1 MEQPMSPIHTFLIKD
16 MYTLEFSDSFQHTG
30 SFQELVCEDFPV
42 EVAAPPPKTKSK
54 PTRGRQKRTVQRED
68 APRHVAWINAEEIA
82 LCKGW
87 VYVFENSRVGNTRKG
102 AGFWTEFCNT
112 WRVKHSSIV
121 CEHTLCLK
129 LMQSELPKFVSKSRK
144 GNSKRYK
151 TSKSSSFNI
160 EPEESSISLN
170 VDVGDDEDDEV

>member
-1 MEQPMSPIHTFLIKD
+1 MEQPMSPIHTFPIKD
-16 MYTLEFSDSFQHTG
+16 IYTLEFLDSFQHTG
-30 SFQELVCEDFPV
+30 SFQELVCEDSPI

-54 PTRGRQKRTVQRED
+54 PTRGRQKRTVQSED

-102 AGFWTEFCNT
+102 AGFWTE
-112 WRVKHSSIV
+112 VLKGS
-121 CEHTLCLK
+121 LK
-129 LMQSELPKFVSKSRK
+129 LMQSELSKFVSKSRK
-144 GNSKRYK
+144 GNDKRYK
-151 TSKSSSFNI
+151 TSKPSSFNI

-170 VDVGDDEDDEV
+170 VNVGHDEDDEV